1 ETYDDPN
8 NALID
13 SEQEAMRSMLESLPP
28 GRALDAA
35 CGTGRYTRYLLERGF
50 DTVGIDGSSAMLAHA
65 RRKVVATR
73 LARANFLHLPF
84 RDHTFDLVV
93 CGLAIDHSPD
103 LSASVAELSRVI
115 KKGGHLV
122 ISVFHPAN
130 GIIGGGAFFRDHN
143 GNRGIV
149 KNFFFGVADY
159 VTAFIK
165 AGLQIESC
173 VEKSWTEREIL
184 MMQSAKGAE
193 AAC

>member
-1 ETYDDPN
+1 MPKIRPSHFVLGAHGLALLRHWVQGAERSDERVGRLVEFARELSANPLNAPIELTEMDAADGYAAWSETYDDPN

-93 CGLAIDHSPD
+93 CGLAIDHS
-103 LSASVAELSRVI
+103 
-115 KKGGHLV
+115 
-122 ISVFHPAN
+122 
-130 GIIGGGAFFRDHN
+130 
-143 GNRGIV
+143 
-149 KNFFFGVADY
+149 
-159 VTAFIK
+159 
-165 AGLQIESC
+165 
-173 VEKSWTEREIL
+173 
-184 MMQSAKGAE
+184 
-193 AAC
+193 